1 MCSVQITKI
10 LTTNQLYQTSP
21 QMKSISF
28 RATKDYPKKQYRENS
43 DYFLKPFET
52 YYANF
57 DVILDF
63 LSLYNMNLK
72 NLRFINEN
80 FVSGATLEKRS
91 DSDLAKI
98 KDIGIRKII
107 DLRAAPPKQYGSR
120 CEKIGI
126 EYYNIPFDD
135 VYNLKN
141 PDYFVHE
148 KNQQT
153 QITDKF
159 VQILKH
165 MFEIINS
172 GDVFIGCE
180 FGIDRTNIA
189 LVLNYLLN
197 KEPKMMDTSD
207 NAPLLLRW
215 PDEHKKQVFNRNVKA
230 TKKIF
235 RMLTEMQKKELN
247 LGSRYEEVLKE
258 RIAKLYLRNK
268 TGLIGRFF

>member
-1 MCSVQITKI
+1 MPTV
-10 LTTNQLYQTSP
+10 
-21 QMKSISF
+21 
-28 RATKDYPKKQYRENS
+28 R
-43 DYFLKPFET
+43 
-52 YYANF
+52 
-57 DVILDF
+57 
-63 LSLYNMNLK
+63 
-72 NLRFINEN
+72 
-80 FVSGATLEKRS
+80 
-91 DSDLAKI
+91 
-98 KDIGIRKII
+98 
-107 DLRAAPPKQYGSR
+107 
-120 CEKIGI
+120 GI

-159 VQILKH
+159 VRNLKH

-215 PDEHKKQVFNRNVKA
+215 PDEQKKQVFSVNSDVPFIGG
-230 TKKIF
+230 TQVEF
-235 RMLTEMQKKELN
+235 DLLSDDFPLDVYVGED
-247 LGSRYEEVLKE
+247 KE
-258 RIAKLYLRNK
+258 RCANTRFAYRRYHFDCR
-268 TGLIGRFF
+268 GRETAE